1 MAKYMQDSTDIQ
13 INEVSGTDNIN
24 FSFKSGNS
32 LSQEINNI
40 NTKIGNLDNL
50 ETPTTNNLVGAI
62 NSVVESGTN
71 SNGNWIKYADGTMIC
86 IKKIKFTNVVI
97 NTAWGSVY
105 ETASTFNFGDYA
117 QEFIEIPNV
126 SITLSNGA
134 TCFCSAFSGR
144 TKTSIGGTWLWKPA
158 IEANGTMTF
167 DVIAI
172 GKWR

>member
-1 MAKYMQDSTDIQ
+1 MAKYMQYSTDIQ

-40 NTKIGNLDNL
+40 NTKIGDLTQLN
-50 ETPTTNNLVGAI
+50 TTNKSSSVGAI

-86 IKKIKFTNVVI
+86 TKKVSFVGLQFTI
-97 NTAWGSVY
+97 AWGNVY
-105 ETASTFNFGDYA
+105 ETPPVELGDYA
-117 QEFIEIPNV
+117 QEFVDIPLMF
-126 SITLSNGA
+126 ITAA
-134 TCFCSAFSGR
+134 TSSAVAEGVGN
-144 TKTSIGGTWLWKPA
+144 TKTSFGKV
-158 IEANGTMTF
+158 TF
-167 DVIAI
+167 YRPIRTDYADYRYNFYLMAI

>member
-13 INEVSGTDNIN
+13 INEISGTDNIN

-62 NSVVESGTN
+62 NSIVESGSNTN
-71 SNGNWIKYADGTMIC
+71 GDYIKYSDGTMIC
-86 IKKIKFTNVVI
+86 IKKITFTNVVI
-97 NTAWGSVY
+97 NAVWGSVY
-105 ETASTFNFGDYA
+105 ETASTLDFGDYA

-126 SITLSNGA
+126 AVTLAEGS
-134 TCFCSAFSGR
+134 TCFCETFTER
-144 TKTSIGGTWLWKPA
+144 TKKAIGNTFLWKPA
-158 IEANGTMTF
+158 VESGGNMTF
-167 DVIAI
+167 DIIAI

>member
-32 LSQEINNI
+32 LQQEINNI

-62 NSVVESGTN
+62 NSIVESG
-71 SNGNWIKYADGTMIC
+71 SNENGSYIKFADGTMIC
-86 IKKIKFTNVVI
+86 WKTYNFIENF

-105 ETASTFNFGDYA
+105 ECPEQNFGATA
-117 QEFIEIPNV
+117 QTFISVPTVFGNNG
-126 SITLSNGA
+126 NGA
-134 TCFCSAFSGR
+134 TAILEGISETTVNSFGKCILFRPISG
-144 TKTSIGGTWLWKPA
+144 GA
-158 IEANGTMTF
+158 
-167 DVIAI
+167 DVKINLLAI

>member
-62 NSVVESGTN
+62 NSIVESG
-71 SNGNWIKYADGTMIC
+71 SNANGDYIKYSDGTMIC
-86 IKKIKFTNVVI
+86 TKKVSFVGLQFTI
-97 NTAWGSVY
+97 AWGNVY
-105 ETASTFNFGDYA
+105 ETPPVELGDYA
-117 QEFIEIPNV
+117 QEFVDIPLMF
-126 SITLSNGA
+126 ITAA
-134 TCFCSAFSGR
+134 TSSAVAEGVGN
-144 TKTSIGGTWLWKPA
+144 TKTGFGKV
-158 IEANGTMTF
+158 TF
-167 DVIAI
+167 YRPIRTDYADYRYNFYLMAI

>member
-1 MAKYMQDSTDIQ
+1 MAKYMQYSTDIQ

-40 NTKIGNLDNL
+40 NTKIGDLTQLN
-50 ETPTTNNLVGAI
+50 TTNKSNLVGAI

-86 IKKIKFTNVVI
+86 TKKVSFVGLQFTI
-97 NTAWGSVY
+97 AWGNVY
-105 ETASTFNFGDYA
+105 ETPPVELGDYA
-117 QEFIEIPNV
+117 QEFVDIPLMF
-126 SITLSNGA
+126 ITAA
-134 TCFCSAFSGR
+134 TSSAVAEGVGN
-144 TKTSIGGTWLWKPA
+144 TKTSFGKV
-158 IEANGTMTF
+158 TF
-167 DVIAI
+167 YRPIRTDYADYRYNFYLMAI